1 MNNIAPR
8 IISADFFSLKMIYRD
23 LMKQFNETL
32 PRNISIDEF
41 VKKKIFSKKDIF
53 KYIGTKKKKI
63 KNIRVYQ
70 ICKYENVFVMMRVSV
85 YKLKNK
91 KKGGRK

>member
-53 KYIGTKKKKI
+53 KYIGTKKKKKIYAYI
-63 KNIRVYQ
+63 KYAN
-70 ICKYENVFVMMRVSV
+70 MRM
-85 YKLKNK
+85 YL
-91 KKGGRK
+91 